1 MVSDISTVKYSAVT
15 EPGING
21 DKSLWEQVRPGGGLF
36 IWGSVTKERDF
47 PDSSSADSNLTFVRV
62 SPKQRPGEL
71 LWRKAFGSC
80 WTPLCSGYISNGGNR
95 CDDVTMWHGAS
106 TGREWE
112 GAERYGESHQ
122 LVSNQLNHC
131 SVQGCPPWVA
141 GLRVW
146 GRTLLRQKEGSFLQK
161 LVWLGASDGSSSA
174 GCNEMLRKN
183 EDIKLT

>member
-1 MVSDISTVKYSAVT
+1 MVSDVSTVKYSAVT

-47 PDSSSADSNLTFVRV
+47 PDSSSADSNLAFVQV
-62 SPKQRPGEL
+62 SHKEAWQAALEEGLWL
-71 LWRKAFGSC
+71 LLNSLVFQSHQQWWESM
-80 WTPLCSGYISNGGNR
+80 WW
-95 CDDVTMWHGAS
+95 CDAAS
-106 TGREWE
+106 TGRERE

-122 LVSNQLNHC
+122 LVSDQLSHC
-131 SVQGCPPWVA
+131 SVQGCPPRVS
-141 GLRVW
+141 GLRVR
-146 GRTLLRQKEGSFLQK
+146 GRMLLRQKEGSFLQK
-161 LVWLGASDGSSSA
+161 LLWLGASDRSSIA